1 MICLCCYL
9 PAAGCHNQS
18 RRQVACLSLHT
29 DCSEAYVR
37 IKMDMRRIYLA
48 FAIWPHTWLFSLFND
63 NSCILPFVVCDCCCF
78 CCCILTATCP
88 RKRLVVCYNG
98 ILQYPVIYP
107 ATSYKLQASALNSQL
122 WSFVFLLQ
130 HIHTYVYDWYVR
142 KCVWFKCMWH
152 TCADISSISQV
163 NPFDN
168 DRSWS
173 GDQCQLLSCS

>member
-1 MICLCCYL
+1 MYV
-9 PAAGCHNQS
+9 S
-18 RRQVACLSLHT
+18 RWIWGVCILLLQYDHT
-29 DCSEAYVR
+29 LD
-37 IKMDMRRIYLA
+37 YLA
-48 FAIWPHTWLFSLFND
+48 CSMIIRAFYRLLFV
-63 NSCILPFVVCDCCCF
+63 PVVAFVVAF
-78 CCCILTATCP
+78 LLQHVP